1 MRQKLAI
8 VGTHKDTRD
17 LAPFDDL
24 DFDIWVF
31 NEAMSQTI
39 HDKYNKPYKWVK
51 RADAVFQMHEPAVYM
66 SPNNRSDKFHWDWL
80 QQDHGELKIY
90 MQEVDA
96 LVPNSVRYPKE
107 DVDALLDEFRQGMS
121 LEKRS
126 FLTSTP
132 SMAMALGIVL
142 GYKYIDIYG
151 CNMASETE
159 YAFQREGFTFW
170 VGYGLGHGITI
181 NMYSGDEIFD
191 RPTYGYAGY
200 VETPPDYFKTRIGE
214 LKPAIKAQRENIHA
228 LDDRLNENW
237 QNGVSEYIAEISSA
251 NSNLGY
257 LEGQLEE
264 NERYLF
270 KIEQMKNDNELSFI
284 DLNEYEMA
292 TAEANK
298 NMINLGPL
306 VYRTVGHVDLTLET
320 YRFTKNPHYLPQLK
334 YHVQEHIKANYE
346 YGKAQ
351 GKFEENRRFAN
362 DMFKRIQAAGGIKSV
377 QSITGRLINNE

>member
-1 MRQKLAI
+1 MRPKLAI

-17 LAPFDDL
+17 YAPFDDL

-31 NEAMSQTI
+31 NEALSQVI
-39 HDKYNKPYKWVK
+39 HDKYNNPYKWVR

-80 QQDHGELKIY
+80 QENHDDLKIY
-90 MQEVDA
+90 MQEVDP

-107 DVDALLDEFRQGMS
+107 DVDALLDSFRQGMS

-132 SMAMALGIVL
+132 AQAMALGIVL
-142 GYKYIDIYG
+142 GYKHIDIYG

-170 VGYGLGHGITI
+170 VGYALGHGITI

-191 RPTYGYAGY
+191 RPIYGYEGY
-200 VETPPDYFKTRIGE
+200 VETPPEYFKQRIDE
-214 LKPAIKAQRENIHA
+214 LTPAISAQRESIHQ
-228 LDDRLNENW
+228 LDSRLNENW
-237 QNGVSEYIAEISSA
+237 QNGVGEYISEISSA

-257 LEGQLEE
+257 LEGQLDE

-270 KIEQMKNDNELSFI
+270 KIEQMKRDNELSFI

-292 TAEANK
+292 SAEANK

-320 YRFTKNPHYLPQLK
+320 YQFTKNPHYLPQLK
-334 YHVQEHIKANYE
+334 FHVQDHIKANYE
-346 YGKAQ
+346 YGRAQ

-362 DMFKRIQAAGGIKSV
+362 DMYKRIQAAGGTKSV
-377 QSITGRLINNE
+377 QSITGCLINNE